1 VKTTFCLLFA
11 LALAAPTAAQDEPL
25 TIRAFVL
32 GTAEA
37 FSASDTFDALF
48 GRTWQPFFGGGVQI
62 VQGDAFLELTA
73 SRLKQTG
80 QRAFINAGQK
90 FRLGIPLTA
99 TLTPLEATAGYR
111 HRVSPKLLPY
121 GSAGVGYYHYT
132 EASDFDQPGE
142 GVDAHHIGFIV
153 NGGVEYRVHRWV
165 GLAGD
170 VQYTHVP
177 GILGGSGTV
186 SGQANENDLGGLA
199 VRLKVIVGR

>member
-1 VKTTFCLLFA
+1 VKTTLCLLVG
-11 LALAAPTAAQDEPL
+11 LALAAPAAAQDEPL

-32 GTAEA
+32 GSVEQFAA
-37 FSASDTFDALF
+37 VDSFDAVF
-48 GRTWQPFFGGGVQI
+48 GRTYEPFFGGGVQI
-62 VQGDAFLELTA
+62 LEGDSFLELTA
-73 SRLKQTG
+73 SRFKQTG

-132 EASDFDQPGE
+132 EASDNDQPGE
-142 GVDAHHIGFIV
+142 GVDTHHIGFIV

-165 GLAGD
+165 GVAGD

-199 VRLKVIVGR
+199 VRLKVIVGK